1 MTRRES
7 AIISAFTG
15 IMAGPFDAFHQYV
28 EKIMGRP
35 VWTHEMADE
44 SIMLQIKEKS
54 RDDFVALASSV
65 PDIDHQ

>member
-65 PDIDHQ
+65 PDIDPQ